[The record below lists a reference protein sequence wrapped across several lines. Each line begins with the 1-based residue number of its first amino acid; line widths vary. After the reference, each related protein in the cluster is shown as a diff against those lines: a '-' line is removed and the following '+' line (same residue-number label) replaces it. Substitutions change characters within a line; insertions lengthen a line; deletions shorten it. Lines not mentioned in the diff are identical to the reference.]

1 MYYVYN
7 NTYDIYIIYMIC
19 ILYIYIPHP
28 MVSLAIANG
37 DT

>member
-1 MYYVYN
+1 MF
-7 NTYDIYIIYMIC
+7 IITHMIS
-19 ILYIYIPHP
+19 ILYIYDMYIIYIPHP